1 MDNLDATSH
10 IFVCTAAYMFQ
21 KYGTYVWATKALFI
35 ISVAI
40 KMKAS
45 NVILLSNENNKDII
59 NLFI

>member
-1 MDNLDATSH
+1 MDSLDATSH

-21 KYGTYVWATKALFI
+21 KYGTYVWETKALFI

-45 NVILLSNENNKDII
+45 NVILHNENNKYII